1 MRKKKLTKE
10 EIKCFK
16 MTEREIYKKFTNLNE
31 DELNI
36 KSNKSVYVKNNIMT
50 NIIRNCKG
58 EKRRIE
64 SIYEFR
70 KQLMIP
76 DHEISVSIEHVVK
89 SKIGK
94 IFVNEDI
101 LKEKSVRIY
110 GIDPYFS
117 ENYKKTTS

>member
-1 MRKKKLTKE
+1 MRKKSTKE

-58 EKRRIE
+58 EKRRGIR
-64 SIYEFR
+64 SIYKFR
-70 KQLMIP
+70 KQLMIL

-101 LKEKSVRIY
+101 LDEKSVWIY
-110 GIDPYFS
+110 EIDLYFS
-117 ENYKKTTS
+117 EHHKKNTS